1 MTKHGIYLGDCM
13 EGMKDMPDN
22 YVDLAI
28 VDPPYGLGSTDFRSA
43 LTIRAANK
51 TATKIHIDKKW
62 NDTIPSDD
70 YFKELYRISKNT
82 IIWGCNYFG
91 ANIIHPGRIVHYKD
105 LTPFVKNGR
114 HVSDCDLASQSF
126 NRLINYFHYRW
137 SGNVQGAKIN
147 WTNQGVDSRIHPTQK
162 PVALYKWLLHNYA
175 KEGDLILDTHMG
187 SGSSYIAC
195 LDMGFDYIGYET
207 DADYFKA
214 IEERVYYFTRQT
226 KLFD

>member
-28 VDPPYGLGSTDFRSA
+28 VDPPYGIGETDHVEKHKQF
-43 LTIRAANK
+43 T
-51 TATKIHIDKKW
+51 W
-62 NDTIPSDD
+62 NNEAPSHD
-70 YFKELYRISKNT
+70 YFCELERVSKNQ
-82 IIWGCNYFG
+82 IIWGCNNYQNEVF
-91 ANIIHPGRIVHYKD
+91 PFGRIVWNK
-105 LTPFVKNGR
+105 LGPQVGR
-114 HVSDCDLASQSF
+114 RKTSYTYADCEIASQTKNNNIKMFSYTW
-126 NRLINYFHYRW
+126 I
-137 SGNVQGAKIN
+137 GNVRGNDYRVEWDNVTK
-147 WTNQGVDSRIHPTQK
+147 IHPQQK

-195 LDMGFDYIGYET
+195 LDMGFDYIGYEI
-207 DADYFKA
+207 DVDYFKA

-226 KLFD
+226 KLFDYGNNESSE